1 VIDIK
6 KLLIA
11 IAVIILVIL
20 MAITTSQLKDNRV
33 MEQTSPL
40 EKTTKEQ
47 ATEDNNDNK
56 KEITESVITKEDP
69 VREFLS
75 DNVRK
80 AVQRFFARDLYVVS
94 IGDSLTEGVGDD
106 EENGGYVG
114 VLEEAVNAEEQLV
127 TIDNFGRR
135 GNRTDQL
142 INRLSEETDIIDAV
156 DQADIILI
164 TIGSNDIMQVFK
176 ENFTDLSID
185 KFTSEQIRYEQRLH
199 TIFTTLEDINPDASV
214 YLIGFYNPFKEY
226 FPEIEELEYIVNS
239 WNQIG
244 SDVTKEYDDTEY
256 IPIKDLFEDLDVE
269 FLANDNFHPNHIGY
283 EMIAE
288 RILDYVTNEGE
299 KNELFRTNEE
309 E

>member
-1 VIDIK
+1 MIVIK
-6 KLLIA
+6 KLLTTIV
-11 IAVIILVIL
+11 VIITILFITIVTLHLNDDSVI
-20 MAITTSQLKDNRV
+20 
-33 MEQTSPL
+33 EQKAPL
-40 EKTTKEQ
+40 EEVTLE
-47 ATEDNNDNK
+47 EDNSEDSEEETAEN
-56 KEITESVITKEDP
+56 VITKEDP

-80 AVQRFFARDLYVVS
+80 AVQRFFAHDLYVVS

-106 EENGGYVG
+106 AENGGYVG
-114 VLEEAVNAEEQLV
+114 VLEEAVNKEEQLV

-142 INRLSEETDIIDAV
+142 IKRLEEEKEMIDAV
-156 DQADIILI
+156 DQADMVLI
-164 TIGSNDIMQVFK
+164 TIGANDIMQVFK
-176 ENFTDLSID
+176 NNFTDLEMD
-185 KFTSEQIRYEQRLH
+185 KFTSEQIRYEQRLNS
-199 TIFTTLEDINPDASV
+199 IFTTLQDINPDASI

-226 FPEIEELEYIVNS
+226 FPEIEELEYIVDS

-244 SDVTKEYDDTEY
+244 SDVTEQYDQVEY
-256 IPIKDLFEDLDVE
+256 IPIKDLFDDPDIQ
-269 FLANDNFHPNHIGY
+269 FFADDNFHPNHIGY

-299 KNELFRTNEE
+299 ENEPFRTSEE

>member
-1 VIDIK
+1 
-6 KLLIA
+6 
-11 IAVIILVIL
+11 

>member
-1 VIDIK
+1 MIDIK

>member
-1 VIDIK
+1 MT
-6 KLLIA
+6 
-11 IAVIILVIL
+11 II
-20 MAITTSQLKDNRV
+20 TSQLKDNRV
-33 MEQTSPL
+33 MDQTSPL
-40 EKTTKEQ
+40 EKTIEEK
-47 ATEDNNDNK
+47 AKKDNNDNEK
-56 KEITESVITKEDP
+56 DITESVITKEDP

-114 VLEEAVNAEEQLV
+114 VLEEVVNAEEQLV

-142 INRLSEETDIIDAV
+142 INRLSEEPDIIDAV

-199 TIFTTLEDINPDASV
+199 TIFTTLEDINPDASI

-244 SDVTKEYDDTEY
+244 SDVTKAYDDTEY

-269 FLANDNFHPNHIGY
+269 FLARDNFHPNHIGY